1 MMKKILFPTEFSDHA
16 PAVFTYAAELAFFF
30 KAQLV
35 MVHAF
40 GKPDVRATTEK
51 SLSEKAALVVDKL
64 IELADKHMPEAYKNE
79 VKLDYHAKVGFPAD
93 AILQLA
99 TEEEVDLIVMGMTGK
114 TNALETIF
122 GSTALAVLTKA
133 DCPVLAIPEKAKF
146 IGIDNLVYT
155 ANFEFRDFD
164 AINYLK
170 KWSRTFEAPIHCLHL
185 IENNENE
192 TNALKKMMVIR
203 DTFKSN
209 KMIKYD
215 LRHGN
220 FVQSIE
226 KFAKS
231 KQADIVAMMAHKRN
245 LIEQIMETSSIKGV
259 AKRIN
264 IPLLVIKDNAFEID
278 EDAWNWIQIANSI
291 A

>member
-1 MMKKILFPTEFSDHA
+1 MKKILFPTEFSNHA
-16 PAVFTYAAELAFFF
+16 PAVFNYAVELAYFFQ
-30 KAQLV
+30 AQLI

-40 GKPDVRATTEK
+40 GKPDVRATTQK
-51 SLSEKAALVVDKL
+51 CLTDKADSVVDKL
-64 IELADKHMPEAYKNE
+64 IELADNNIPEEYKKE
-79 VKLDYHAKVGFPAD
+79 IKIDYHAKVGFPAE
-93 AILQLA
+93 AILELA

-122 GSTALAVLTKA
+122 GSTAIAVLTKA
-133 DCPVLAIPEKAKF
+133 DCQVLAIPEKAAF
-146 IGIDNLVYT
+146 AGIDNLVYT
-155 ANFEFRDFD
+155 VNFEFRDFE

-170 KWSRTFEAPIHCLHL
+170 KWSKTFEAPIHCLHM
-185 IENNENE
+185 IEKNENE

-203 DTFKSN
+203 ETLKSN
-209 KMIKYD
+209 KMIRYD
-215 LRHGN
+215 LRHGD
-220 FVQSIE
+220 FVSNIE
-226 KFAKS
+226 KFARS
-231 KQADIVAMMAHKRN
+231 KQADIVAMMSHKRN
-245 LIEQIMETSSIKGV
+245 LIEQIIETSTVKGV

>member
-1 MMKKILFPTEFSDHA
+1 MKKILFPTEFSDHA
-16 PAVFTYAAELAFFF
+16 PAVFTFAVELAYFF
-30 KAQLV
+30 KAQLI

-40 GKPDVRATTEK
+40 GKPDVRATTQITMAQ
-51 SLSEKAALVVDKL
+51 KADAVVDKL
-64 IELADKHMPEAYKNE
+64 IELADKNTPTDYKND
-79 VKLDYHAKVGFPAD
+79 VKIDYHAKVGFPAES
-93 AILQLA
+93 ILQLA

-133 DCPVLAIPEKAKF
+133 DCQVLAIPEKAKF
-146 IGIDNLVYT
+146 AGIDNLVYT
-155 ANFEFRDFD
+155 VNFEFRDFE

-170 KWSRTFEAPIHCLHL
+170 KWSKTFEAPIHCLHM
-185 IENNENE
+185 IEHNENE
-192 TNALKKMMVIR
+192 TTVQKKMMVIR
-203 DTFKSN
+203 ETFKGN

-215 LRHGN
+215 LRHGD
-220 FVQSIE
+220 FVQGIE

-245 LIEQIMETSSIKGV
+245 LIEELIATSSVKGV
-259 AKRIN
+259 AKRISL
-264 IPLLVIKDNAFEID
+264 PLLVIKDNAFEID
-278 EDAWNWIQIANSI
+278 EDAANWIQIANSI